1 MGQATILVVEDDP
14 AVREFLADALSDQGY
29 RVLQA
34 RDGAEAIHALDGKPP
49 DTGFSLVLL
58 DMMLPVLDGLGV
70 LNHLATQ
77 GAVPPVVGMSASSRQ
92 LAAAQS
98 TGAQATIA
106 KPFDLYR
113 LLDVVAHHCAPGP

>member
-1 MGQATILVVEDDP
+1 MSQATILVVEDDP

-34 RDGAEAIHALDGKPP
+34 RDGAEAIQALDEKPP
-49 DTGFSLVLL
+49 DTDFSLVLL
-58 DMMLPVLDGLGV
+58 DMMLPVVDGLGV

-77 GAVPPVVGMSASSRQ
+77 GAVPPVVAMSASSRQ

-113 LLDVVAHHCAPGP
+113 LLDVVAHHCAPGR